1 MILLIKQSRESN
13 KINFFKLRKELKTP
27 PVKKGLEYKISE
39 QEGRIRN
46 WLNNQSRKDCLK

>member
-46 WLNNQSRKDCLK
+46 